1 MSLFRFPEKIPVLF
15 YLIFF
20 FLLLGALA
28 ALSPVISRQDID
40 LLISLR
46 EKTTWDLSQITNLHF
61 LLLKSFYI
69 ILKDVITNYYQLL
82 RILNIFYLLLAV
94 FVSYK
99 IIKLKFYDLDIW
111 NTLGAFIVSGGIIFA
126 TLIIQDHLLS
136 GLLNLS
142 ILYFLLKSFDENK
155 PTNIFFMNIL
165 TLIALLMNNFFCLI
179 IITILS
185 LTKLI
190 NLKLEKEKRLSV
202 VSNISFLYLAAI
214 TLVITNQIGQDD
226 IFFNFT
232 YLPDLILDRIFYL
245 VFTLLPIAG
254 ILLISLF
261 FNVFK
266 KLNWN
271 KDLLFFLLM
280 IIVSIIVFTFS
291 PRMNLSIIVFVL
303 PLTAIYIFRTLEFV
317 QMKWSKV
324 IYASL
329 FLIPFII
336 IYADTSIYP
345 KIEFIPFTNYAFYLS
360 IVLLSFLNP
369 LFFTQAQSILEAHK
383 MALFSFSMIISLT
396 LGFFY
401 YQYSNQ
407 LLQNVVVKAVNN
419 DFQCSIEDTK
429 FNIIDYNSSILSLYF
444 KDNISFKGQNKCHI
458 QLTFTPLT
466 DLPINDINSVNK
478 TILDLNQKQFL
489 NINFKK
495 L

>member
-1 MSLFRFPEKIPVLF
+1 MQFLILLAQCLVLVMGMPF
-15 YLIFF
+15 
-20 FLLLGALA
+20 
-28 ALSPVISRQDID
+28 
-40 LLISLR
+40 
-46 EKTTWDLSQITNLHF
+46 H
-61 LLLKSFYI
+61 LLLKNFY
-69 ILKDVITNYYQLL
+69 
-82 RILNIFYLLLAV
+82 
-94 FVSYK
+94 
-99 IIKLKFYDLDIW
+99 
-111 NTLGAFIVSGGIIFA
+111 
-126 TLIIQDHLLS
+126 
-136 GLLNLS
+136 
-142 ILYFLLKSFDENK
+142 
-155 PTNIFFMNIL
+155 
-165 TLIALLMNNFFCLI
+165 CLI

-185 LTKLI
+185 LTKII

-202 VSNISFLYLAAI
+202 ISNISFLYLAAI
-214 TLVITNQIGQDD
+214 TLVITNQIGQDN

-232 YLPDLILDRIFYL
+232 YFPDLILDRIFYL

-369 LFFTQAQSILEAHK
+369 LFFTHAQSSLEAHK

-429 FNIIDYNSSILSLYF
+429 FKIIDYNSPILSLYF

-458 QLTFTPLT
+458 QLTFTSLT
-466 DLPINDINSVNK
+466 DLPINDINSINK
-478 TILDLNQKQFL
+478 TVLDLNQKLFL